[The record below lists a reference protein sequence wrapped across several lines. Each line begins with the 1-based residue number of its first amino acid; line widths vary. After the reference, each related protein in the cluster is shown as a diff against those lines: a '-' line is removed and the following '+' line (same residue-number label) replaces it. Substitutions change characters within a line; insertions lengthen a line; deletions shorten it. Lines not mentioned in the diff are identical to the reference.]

1 MLSKRS
7 SGAGNA
13 GGRRLWRKL
22 VGLGAVIGIGAGSML
37 VGLGVSA
44 TVPEAAASGDPSC
57 TFSANG
63 QSGTGDESQPF
74 LLTGLTSSSSVSVTC
89 TGLPAGETM
98 ATVQA
103 SPLAVVTQPFSLTL
117 LGSEADM
124 SSASLGSASAGGVYT
139 TSAHLGTTGAGTFS
153 GGGTF
158 PNTTTSFVSD
168 PNAQCPPTQAQINA
182 GLMTCVI
189 AVADVTKTTATN
201 ATASQADFAG
211 LALLDFNGQA
221 KPQVP
226 PTVSFNPPL
235 VAAGHAA
242 TVTDAGSATSWW
254 AGGWWAGG
262 YPDNGL
268 IAGPYTIPASN
279 VLVNGKQAS
288 SSSVQV
294 SPAVYC
300 FYGGTASSCN
310 SGTADTP
317 GAGQLFPAQLGGSVA
332 IPSTASG
339 SAAISI
345 YEPNNWGTAFP
356 GNNTNSA
363 FPSSDLTA
371 TGNVPITDVGYWEV
385 ASDGG
390 IFPFGTAN
398 FMGSMGGK
406 PLDKPVVGM
415 AATPDGGGYWEV
427 ASDGGI
433 FAFGNAQ
440 FYGSMGGKPLN
451 WPIVGIAPTSDGG
464 GYWEVASDGGVFAFG
479 DAQFYGSM
487 GGKPLDKPIVGI
499 AAVPGG
505 GGYWEVASDG
515 GVFAFGDAQFYGS
528 MGGKPLDKTVVGI
541 AVTPDGGGY
550 WEVAA
555 DGGIFSFGD
564 TTFFGSMGGMKLNK
578 PVVGMWS
585 ASKGNGYWEVASD
598 GGIFNFSSAAPFL
611 GSMAGTKLNGPVVG
625 GTLVPVPPTSSL
637 TVSTTTTSSGYGA
650 AGQTIPYSYLVTN
663 SGATTLTNIAVTDD
677 KNSVS
682 CPSGTLTK
690 GSSETCTGTYTV
702 TQADVDGGSLTSSAT
717 AAGTTP
723 SGTTVSS
730 SLSAVTLLANS
741 ATTSMTMTK
750 SSTESSFAEAG
761 DLIHYQY
768 TVTNTGTTTLS
779 DIAVTDSATNPF
791 DLSLVPPTA
800 PTSVT
805 VSCPSTT
812 LAPGADEMCHSTY
825 TVTQDDVDSGQAQTT
840 PPTGSD
846 PAGTPWVQN
855 SATASAE
862 NPAGATVGPTA
873 VQTVY
878 VYDTDAATDGAIS
891 ITKSSTSTFTGADEV
906 LSYTYLVTNTGPL
919 TLNGVGVTDEVSVP
933 GDVTVTCPISPSA
946 NFVPGQSETCMGSY
960 TTTSTDVSNGE
971 VTNVAT
977 ATGYDLDF
985 GNGYSDSDSKTLP
998 LTP

>member
-1 MLSKRS
+1 MLSKMS
-7 SGAGNA
+7 SGAGNV
-13 GGRRLWRKL
+13 GGRHFWRKL

-37 VGLGVSA
+37 VGVGLSS
-44 TVPEAAASGDPSC
+44 TVTAAGASTDPSC

-63 QSGTGDESQPF
+63 QTGSGNESQPF
-74 LLTGLTSSSSVSVTC
+74 LLTGLSSSSSVSVNC
-89 TGLPAGETM
+89 TGLPSGETM
-98 ATVQA
+98 AVVQA

-117 LGSEADM
+117 LGSEADLT
-124 SSASLGSASAGGVYT
+124 SAALGSASAGGVYT
-139 TSAHLGTTGAGTFS
+139 TSMTLGTTGAGTFTA
-153 GGGTF
+153 GGSLGGSAPF
-158 PNTTTSFVSD
+158 PAD
-168 PNAQCPPTQAQINA
+168 PNAQCPPSQAQINA
-182 GLMTCVI
+182 GLVTCVI
-189 AVADVTKTTATN
+189 AVDDVTKTTATN
-201 ATASQADFAG
+201 ATASQSDFSG
-211 LALLDFNGQA
+211 VALLDFSGQP

-235 VAAGHAA
+235 VAAGHSA

-294 SPAVYC
+294 NPAVYC
-300 FYGGTASSCN
+300 FYGGTAGSCN
-310 SGTADTP
+310 AGNGQDTP
-317 GAGQLFPAQLGGSVA
+317 GAGQLFPAQLSGSVA

-345 YEPNNWGTAFP
+345 YEPNIWGTSFP
-356 GNNTNSA
+356 GNNTNPA

-371 TGNVPITDVGYWEV
+371 TGSVPITDVGYWEV

-406 PLDKPVVGM
+406 PLDKPIVGM
-415 AATPDGGGYWEV
+415 AATPNGGGYWEV

-528 MGGKPLDKTVVGI
+528 MGGKPLDKAVVGI

-585 ASKGNGYWEVASD
+585 TSKGNGYWEAASD

-650 AGQTIPYSYLVTN
+650 AGQTIPFSYLVTN
-663 SGATTLTNIAVTDD
+663 SGATTLTNVAVTDD

-682 CPSGTLTK
+682 CPSATLTK

-702 TQADVDGGSLTSSAT
+702 TQADVDSGSLTSSAT

-730 SLSAVTLLANS
+730 SQSAVTLLANS
-741 ATTSMTMTK
+741 ATTNVTMTN
-750 SSTESSFAEAG
+750 SSTTESFAAAG
-761 DLIHYQY
+761 DSIHYQY

-779 DIAVTDSATNPF
+779 DISVIDAVTNPY
-791 DLSLVPPTA
+791 DLSLPTPTPPT
-800 PTSVT
+800 PVT
-805 VSCPSTT
+805 VTCASTT
-812 LAPGADEMCHSTY
+812 LAPGRTKR
-825 TVTQDDVDSGQAQTT
+825 
-840 PPTGSD
+840 
-846 PAGTPWVQN
+846 
-855 SATASAE
+855 ATAR
-862 NPAGATVGPTA
+862 T
-873 VQTVY
+873 Q
-878 VYDTDAATDGAIS
+878 
-891 ITKSSTSTFTGADEV
+891 
-906 LSYTYLVTNTGPL
+906 
-919 TLNGVGVTDEVSVP
+919 
-933 GDVTVTCPISPSA
+933 
-946 NFVPGQSETCMGSY
+946 
-960 TTTSTDVSNGE
+960 
-971 VTNVAT
+971 
-977 ATGYDLDF
+977 
-985 GNGYSDSDSKTLP
+985 
-998 LTP
+998 